1 MGGSCEA
8 SVWVEAQIIE
18 CALWMCC
25 AVATDRLRAR
35 VRRAHC
41 EGLKESMG
49 VDNALLALGR
59 MALGDESKARS
70 KAC

>member
-1 MGGSCEA
+1 
-8 SVWVEAQIIE
+8 
-18 CALWMCC
+18 MCC

-41 EGLKESMG
+41 DGLKESMG

-59 MALGDESKARS
+59 MALGDESRARS

>member
-8 SVWVEAQIIE
+8 SVWVEAWIIE

-25 AVATDRLRAR
+25 AVATDRLRAN

-41 EGLKESMG
+41 DGLKESMG
-49 VDNALLALGR
+49 VDNVLLVLGSV
-59 MALGDESKARS
+59 ALGDE
-70 KAC
+70 